1 MKNKILVVDD
11 EPVHLKMLETVLR
24 DQGYSVAL
32 AGSGDAA
39 IRATETQFYDLI
51 LLDMRMPGMDGL
63 ETLNSIKAVNPGVP
77 IIIMTAFASVKTAVK
92 AMKTGAYDYI
102 TKPIDIDML
111 SIQIRTAL
119 EHHGL
124 EQENRLL
131 RERLGAFDFAGMIG
145 GSAKMKKLFET
156 VAMAAPSDAAIL
168 ISGESGTGKELVANA
183 IHNNSL
189 RKDRPFVK
197 INCAALPETLL
208 ESELFGHE
216 KGAFTGALHRKKGR
230 FELAH
235 TGSVFLDEVAEM
247 TPATQ
252 AKLLRFLQE
261 QEFELVGGSRTV
273 KVDVRII
280 AATNQVLED
289 RILSRRFREDLFYRL
304 NVLNIKVPP
313 LRERK
318 DDILELANF
327 FLKKYGEKNRRLIK
341 GFDPAA
347 VDILTCHK
355 WPGNVRELEHVV
367 ERAVILSRGEMISVG
382 EFPGP
387 LRDLA
392 GENRIDDGLVNPQGT
407 IKEME
412 KAMIIKTLADLGG
425 NRTRA
430 AQVLGISRRTLQLK
444 LKAYGGD

>member
-63 ETLNSIKAVNPGVP
+63 ETLRSIRAINPGIP
-77 IIIMTAFASVKTAVK
+77 TIIMTAFASVKTAVK
-92 AMKTGAYDYI
+92 AMKAGAYDYI

-119 EHHGL
+119 AHHGL
-124 EQENRLL
+124 ERENRLL
-131 RERLGAFDFAGMIG
+131 RERLGEFDFAGMIG

-156 VAMAAPSDAAIL
+156 VAMAAPSEAAIL
-168 ISGESGTGKELVANA
+168 VSGESGTGKELVANA

-289 RILSRRFREDLFYRL
+289 RILSRQFREDLFYRL

-327 FLKKYGEKNRRLIK
+327 FLKKYREKNRRLIK
-341 GFDPAA
+341 GFDPVAL
-347 VDILTCHK
+347 DILTCHK

-392 GENRIDDGLVNPQGT
+392 GENRIDVGFGNPQGT